1 MKGLRFVPSLLC
13 LLTSLTFVGAAST
26 TGGWQQI
33 EDVKNDDH
41 VQDIGKFAV
50 TEYNKG
56 MQTQFEFSAVVE
68 AQQLQASGVHYRL
81 VMEVNSSTAVKYYR
95 AQDHILCVI
104 GGAKDMEKFR
114 CVFRNVFE

>member
-13 LLTSLTFVGAAST
+13 FLISVTFDDAASI
-26 TGGWQQI
+26 TGGWQQV

-41 VQDIGKFAV
+41 VQGIGKFAV

-81 VMEVNSSTAVKYYR
+81 VVGVNGSTAVKYYR
-95 AQDHILCVI
+95 AQ
-104 GGAKDMEKFR
+104 EQR
-114 CVFRNVFE
+114 